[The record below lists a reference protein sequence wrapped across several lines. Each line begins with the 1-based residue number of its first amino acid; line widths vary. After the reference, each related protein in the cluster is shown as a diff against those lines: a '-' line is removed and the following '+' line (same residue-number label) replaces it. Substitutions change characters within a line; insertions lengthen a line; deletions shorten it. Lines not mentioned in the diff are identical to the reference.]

1 MTPQCRCIALLC
13 IAFAVCSVMAQAN
26 ISISGEN
33 SATYI
38 YRTAKDSLNHYFEDE
53 LSFRIDQGIFT
64 FGMTFLA
71 ELPKY
76 NQFQAIEELNPSG
89 SQLYTGWKERYIQL
103 TYDDF
108 KVKAGTVEETYG
120 AGIVLRAWNDEDN
133 YKDKRL
139 EGAQVSYFSD
149 LWEDAGIKVSGV
161 YGMLPNEILDEQI
174 YANDL
179 IIGGD
184 VELKP
189 LEWVKIGSSML
200 QYKQKNQFA
209 DPIGSSF
216 IHHEIMGSRL
226 DLMFDM
232 FDIKGEYAEK
242 IETHAEYAS
251 NTALLKSPKGSAIYA
266 NANVYFDILSLN
278 AGYKRY
284 DQYNFA
290 VSDMPT
296 LNHYDELLSS
306 FADNV
311 KREEGFQGEVTHAP
325 DMNSEITINYAES
338 WNQSFSARH
347 SNGFV
352 TYKRDFNSVAATV
365 EYEHVEKFDKTRKE
379 WTKELRPSVLVDFTQ
394 LARPIS
400 VKAQWVYEETELV
413 KETTIHHKPYLQI
426 DSKVLDNLS
435 VSISAEYPMDD
446 FEDIAKNKV
455 FIAGEIVTTIS
466 KHTDLKLFAGKE
478 KGGKVCR
485 NGTCQIQAPFE
496 GVKLSL
502 VSKF

>member
-1 MTPQCRCIALLC
+1 MIRCSRCIALFC
-13 IAFAVCSVMAQAN
+13 IMVAACSLVAQAN

-33 SATYI
+33 NATYI

-53 LSFRIDQGIFT
+53 LTFRVDQGLFT

-76 NQFQAIEELNPSG
+76 NQFQAIEELNPTG

-103 TYDDF
+103 TYDDL
-108 KVKAGTVEETYG
+108 KVKGGTLEETYG
-120 AGIVLRAWNDEDN
+120 AGIVLRAWNDKDN

-139 EGAQVSYFSD
+139 EGAQVSYFTD
-149 LWEDAGIKVSGV
+149 LWSEASLKVSGV
-161 YGMLPNEILDEQI
+161 YGALPNEILDEQI

-179 IIGGD
+179 VIGGD

-216 IHHEIMGSRL
+216 IHHEIVGSRL
-226 DLMFDM
+226 ELMFDL
-232 FDIKGEYAEK
+232 FDMKAEYAEK
-242 IETHAEYAS
+242 VETHAEYAGNATS
-251 NTALLKSPKGSAIYA
+251 LKTPDGSALYA
-266 NANVYFDILSLN
+266 TANLYTDYFTLN
-278 AGYKRY
+278 GGYKRY
-284 DQYNFA
+284 DQYSFA
-290 VSDMPT
+290 ISDMPT

-311 KREEGFQGEVTHAP
+311 KREEGFQGEITHNP
-325 DMNSEITINYAES
+325 DASSEITINYAES
-338 WNQSFSARH
+338 WNQSYSARH
-347 SNGFV
+347 SNAFV
-352 TYKRDFNSVAATV
+352 TYKREFSTMAATV

-379 WTKELRPSVLVDFTQ
+379 WTKELRPSVLLDFTE

-400 VKAQWVYEETELV
+400 VKAQWVVEEIELV
-413 KETTIHHKPYLQI
+413 GEKTTHHKPYLQF
-426 DSKVLDNLS
+426 DSKVHDNLS
-435 VSISAEYPMDD
+435 ISLSAEYPFDD
-446 FEDIAKNKV
+446 LEKIEKNKV
-455 FIAGEIVTTIS
+455 FIAGEIVTSIS

-496 GVKLSL
+496 GVKLNL

>member
-1 MTPQCRCIALLC
+1 MTSACRYIALFFL
-13 IAFAVCSVMAQAN
+13 FVAVCTVMAQTNAT
-26 ISISGEN
+26 ISGEN

-53 LSFRIDQGIFT
+53 LSFRVDQGIFT
-64 FGMTFLA
+64 FGMTFIA

-76 NQFQAIEELNPSG
+76 NQFQAIQELNPTG
-89 SQLYTGWKERYIQL
+89 SQLSTGWKERYAQL

-108 KVKAGTVEETYG
+108 RVKAGTIEETFG

-139 EGAQVSYFSD
+139 EGAQVSYFGE
-149 LWEDAGIKVSGV
+149 LWDDGNVRVSGV
-161 YGMLPNEILDEQI
+161 YGALPNEILDEQI

-200 QYKQKNQFA
+200 QYKQKNMFA

-216 IHHEIMGSRL
+216 IHHEISASRL
-226 DLMFDM
+226 ELMFDM
-232 FDIKGEYAEK
+232 FDVKGEYAEK
-242 IETHAEYAS
+242 VETHAEYAG
-251 NTALLKSPKGSAIYA
+251 NATLLKKPRGSAIYA
-266 NANVYFDILSLN
+266 NANAYFDILSVN

-306 FADNV
+306 YADNV
-311 KREEGFQGEVTHAP
+311 KREEGFQGEITHTP

-338 WNQSFSARH
+338 WNQSYSARH
-347 SNGFV
+347 SNAFV
-352 TYKRDFNSVAATV
+352 TYKREFASLATTF
-365 EYEHVEKFDKTRKE
+365 EYEHVEKFDKARRE
-379 WTKELRPSVLVDFTQ
+379 WIKELRPSVLVDFTE
-394 LARPIS
+394 LPRPIS
-400 VKAQWVYEETELV
+400 VKAMWVIEEIELA
-413 KETTIHHKPYLQI
+413 KNTTKHHKPYLQV

-435 VSISAEYPMDD
+435 VSLSAEYPFDD
-446 FEDIAKNKV
+446 FEDISKNKV
-455 FIAGEIVTTIS
+455 FIAGELVTTIS

-485 NGTCQIQAPFE
+485 NGTCQVLAPFE